1 MVEPPGIAPG
11 LSVFQTVLRTSYNKT
26 PIKMT
31 CSTEFRGNVKGY

>member
-26 PIKMT
+26 PLKLAPLHGIAP
-31 CSTEFRGNVKGY
+31 CSPA